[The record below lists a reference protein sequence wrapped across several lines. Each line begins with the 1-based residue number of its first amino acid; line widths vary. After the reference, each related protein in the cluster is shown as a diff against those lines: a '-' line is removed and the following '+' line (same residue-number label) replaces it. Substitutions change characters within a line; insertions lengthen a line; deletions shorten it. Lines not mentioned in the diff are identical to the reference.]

1 MIKRIRIAIDHGN
14 RNIKTVHTVFTTGI
28 SESDI
33 SPGRGID
40 YLEYNGKFYVPS
52 NRRIPYQRDK
62 TADQRFFLLTLLGI
76 AKELELNPNIEKG
89 DLIQVQMPIGLPPK
103 HFAELYDKY
112 ETFFR
117 GTGEMLQF
125 NYKQKE
131 YHVTITD
138 VMAFPQDYAAIM
150 LQHREIRS
158 YPKVVGVDIGGFT
171 TDYLM
176 FRSGIEDMEICDSME
191 TGIISLYNRITAR
204 MRADVI
210 SRQIAN
216 AHTTFNIVCTLVWL
230 PLIPLMVK
238 IVTTIIRGND
248 KTEKAAFEPKYLDM
262 KVIEQ
267 PAAAMVLVSKE
278 LNRLGELA
286 ESLLSDLKTAIVADG
301 DSKTHGSFIENLE
314 IVHQL
319 QDSVTEYITR
329 LFASGNLTEQQSEQT
344 AGLLYVNNSIQRIA
358 DRCEDIDQIC
368 EKVNNNGKRLTS
380 EASSEMED
388 CIDIIQQLLKKA
400 MEAIRKGDAVVA
412 ETVFEN
418 KKKMHKAEKKY
429 SKAHLNRVKNEVCDA
444 SMTRYF
450 SGIMYNFDRM
460 ADNCVSIAEEA
471 CDNVAFINLDEET
484 GKSMMERG
492 AV

>member
-131 YHVTITD
+131 YHVIITD
-138 VMAFPQDYAAIM
+138 VMAFPQDYTAIM

-204 MRADVI
+204 MRADY
-210 SRQIAN
+210 
-216 AHTTFNIVCTLVWL
+216 
-230 PLIPLMVK
+230 
-238 IVTTIIRGND
+238 
-248 KTEKAAFEPKYLDM
+248 E
-262 KVIEQ
+262 
-267 PAAAMVLVSKE
+267 VL
-278 LNRLGELA
+278 
-286 ESLLSDLKTAIVADG
+286 
-301 DSKTHGSFIENLE
+301 LE
-314 IVHQL
+314 
-319 QDSVTEYITR
+319 E
-329 LFASGNLTEQQSEQT
+329 A
-344 AGLLYVNNSIQRIA
+344 
-358 DRCEDIDQIC
+358 DIDSIIQGKKGFYE
-368 EKVNNNGKRLTS
+368 EKVVRAVLQ
-380 EASSEMED
+380 EANQCS
-388 CIDIIQQLLKKA
+388 L
-400 MEAIRKGDAVVA
+400 
-412 ETVFEN
+412 
-418 KKKMHKAEKKY
+418 
-429 SKAHLNRVKNEVCDA
+429 
-444 SMTRYF
+444 
-450 SGIMYNFDRM
+450 
-460 ADNCVSIAEEA
+460 
-471 CDNVAFINLDEET
+471 
-484 GKSMMERG
+484 
-492 AV
+492 